1 MSAANEF
8 NAAPKSATG
17 SALRRCAANV
27 IAAFVIL
34 FRPARAPARQSWLP
48 APQRLAILVAVFLV
62 AFGIVMVFV
71 DAAAF
76 GAVKRLPGWLIAA
89 FDWFTDFGKSGW
101 FLFPLGTLFLIL
113 AAVPAHLTRMS
124 QLVLAAVMVRIGF
137 LFAAIGAPSLFA
149 TIVKRMIGRARPM
162 VTGVLDPY
170 AFVPFKWDSAYASLP
185 SGHTTTAFAVLVAFG
200 SLWPRARTI
209 VLIYALLIAASRVVI
224 TAHFPSDVLAGAL
237 VGTIGALMV
246 RRWFALRGLGFSV
259 GPDGAMHR
267 FSDPSLRRIKS
278 VARELLAK

>member
-89 FDWFTDFGKSGW
+89 FDW
-101 FLFPLGTLFLIL
+101 P
-113 AAVPAHLTRMS
+113 PC
-124 QLVLAAVMVRIGF
+124 
-137 LFAAIGAPSLFA
+137 
-149 TIVKRMIGRARPM
+149 
-162 VTGVLDPY
+162 
-170 AFVPFKWDSAYASLP
+170 
-185 SGHTTTAFAVLVAFG
+185 
-200 SLWPRARTI
+200 
-209 VLIYALLIAASRVVI
+209 
-224 TAHFPSDVLAGAL
+224 
-237 VGTIGALMV
+237 
-246 RRWFALRGLGFSV
+246 
-259 GPDGAMHR
+259 
-267 FSDPSLRRIKS
+267 RRIS
-278 VARELLAK
+278 PACRNWCWRR